1 MGDNKNE
8 ITRRIIDFA
17 LEIISLLSGEDYTI
31 VKKTS
36 SDCET
41 PIIHLHEPRGG
52 KRSQRTTTKPPP
64 RTLIHEKKILELT
77 KRITELL
84 SGEVPLRCQDVA
96 VFFSMEEWDYV
107 EGHRDLYEDEA
118 VENLQPPIS
127 QDGLS
132 VRNPPERCPAPL
144 YSQDCPEENVPE
156 SLQGEDLINI
166 KVEVLDDD
174 EEEEETDFM
183 AERQYGLR
191 ERNPPERCPTPL
203 YSQDCPESDQVGDLT
218 IIKMEVEGEDE
229 QMMDDQPYMS
239 DLEGELLGDE
249 TADNSTKN
257 SERSLIL
264 EEVTQ
269 NHSREKLVSLNVRRR
284 RRRRNPSYP
293 PSNEDH
299 SSDLSEI
306 VTTSSGL
313 NWSKRFQCGEC
324 GKSSVILTH
333 RRIHIV
339 EKPYSCSECGKR
351 FTNKSHLASHE
362 RGHTGEKP
370 YSCSECGKRFTNKSN
385 LVRHVRS
392 HTGEKPFS
400 CAECGKCFTNTS
412 DLLKHERIHTG
423 VKPYSCSECGK
434 CFITKAKLKDHQRSH
449 TGQRPYSCS
458 RCPKTFT
465 YKSNL
470 VRHERNHTGE
480 KPY

>member
-31 VKKTS
+31 VRKTS
-36 SDCET
+36 SDCAT
-41 PIIHLHEPRGG
+41 PIIHLHESRGG
-52 KRSQRTTTKPPP
+52 KRSQKLNTKSPP
-64 RTLIHEKKILELT
+64 RSLVHEKKILELT
-77 KRITELL
+77 NRITELL
-84 SGEVPLRCQDVA
+84 TREVPLRCQDIA
-96 VFFSMEEWDYV
+96 VFFSMEEWDYL
-107 EGHRDLYEDEA
+107 EGHRDLYEDETM
-118 VENLQPPIS
+118 ENFLPPMS

-132 VRNPPERCPAPL
+132 VRNLPERCPSPL
-144 YSQDCPEENVPE
+144 YSQDSPEENDSE
-156 SLQGEDLINI
+156 NHQDEDLINI
-166 KVEVLDDD
+166 KVEVID
-174 EEEEETDFM
+174 EEEETDFM
-183 AERQYGLR
+183 SEQQHGLR
-191 ERNPPERCPTPL
+191 VRNSPERSPSPL
-203 YSQDCPESDQVGDLT
+203 YAQDCPESDQVGDLT
-218 IIKMEVEGEDE
+218 IIKMEVDED
-229 QMMDDQPYMS
+229 QMTDDAPCMS
-239 DLEGELLGDE
+239 DLEGVLPGDD
-249 TADNSTKN
+249 TADKSTKN
-257 SERSLIL
+257 SERSFII
-264 EEVTQ
+264 EDVMQ
-269 NHSREKLVSLNVRRR
+269 RHSREKPMSLNVHRR
-284 RRRRNPSYP
+284 RRRRNLS
-293 PSNEDH
+293 DH
-299 SSDLSEI
+299 SADLSEI
-306 VTTSSGL
+306 VTSTGL
-313 NWSKRFQCGEC
+313 NWSKKFQCGEC
-324 GKSSVILTH
+324 GKSSVILAH

-412 DLLKHERIHTG
+412 DLVKHERIHTG

-458 RCPKTFT
+458 LCPKTFT